1 MRLISL
7 EINGFKSFAQKTKIN
22 FMPGMT
28 GIVGPNGSGK
38 SNIIEAV
45 RWVMG
50 EQSAKDLRGDR
61 MADVIFS
68 GSSTRKA
75 LNRAEVSITFD
86 NSDHYIQSDFNEIRV
101 TRQLYRSG
109 ESQYLINNQECR
121 LKDVTELFMDSGL
134 GRESFS
140 IISQG
145 RVEEIFN
152 GKPSDRRKVI
162 EEVAGVSKYKK
173 NKDTAEKRLNDT
185 NDNLNRVNDI
195 LAELETQVEPLAEQS
210 ALAKEYQEQKIRFD
224 QLDKTK
230 TVLDITDHQKKHD
243 EIQERVLNAQKMS
256 EQYDV
261 QNAHS
266 TQQLAELKQQ
276 QVRLTAIKD
285 ELQAKLLNQTQS
297 ISELEN
303 SQNISNERSN
313 NRQANLEQ
321 INRQIEQLK
330 IQIDDATKELA
341 DLNQEQTQHL
351 TKVQHNKD
359 DLKQLRSLSAEERQ
373 AQMANQIESLQNEQV
388 EQMQALTTLHNQK
401 SFLIKNHEQDNK
413 RQSQA
418 SIDLTA
424 AQQKQTELQQTIQE
438 VETELQEN
446 KVTLA
451 KHEATLNEEASR
463 RKSLRTSYDDTQK
476 QWYQALGSEQT
487 LQAKI
492 NSIKSLEADYS
503 GFYQGVR
510 FTLQHRTEF
519 NGLLG
524 PVSELIDVP
533 TKYMTAI
540 ETVLGA
546 QLQNL
551 VVDNQTT
558 GKQIINYLVAKKAGR
573 VTILPVDTLSVHS
586 LNTNTVDAIAAIA
599 GFEGLASDLVTVDNT
614 VIPVLKHLLGN
625 TVVADNLD
633 HATQISR
640 TGQHRVRVVTLDGQ
654 LINAS
659 GSMTGGANKQQRQGL
674 LSRQQ
679 ELETFET
686 KLSVAKAASTKFEE
700 EVAKYD
706 AAIKANQQS
715 GEQFQQQVV
724 DQRAVVQE
732 INGRLLITENETDVI
747 KKQVTALEFEVNQ
760 NNAES
765 SSYSETLANNE
776 TEQGTVTAK
785 IEAIKMEVVQLKS
798 DLDNLKNNASV
809 QARQI
814 QEREQLIAVESEKIT
829 HGQQEIKR
837 VEVSLANFE
846 LRLSNLQ
853 KQTNNDNATQAEQ
866 EELQRNN
873 QLQLVELK
881 ANKQATETEID
892 KTNQQLNKT
901 SDEVDAADQQQVRAQ
916 ELQRAA
922 LDELNKVNARSVKLE
937 TLIDTGM
944 NRLSERYAMSF
955 NEANLDLIELPIED
969 IVSQL
974 KLLKRG
980 LDEIG
985 PVNLGSIDEYE
996 RVSKRFN
1003 FLNDQKD
1010 DLMDSK
1016 QQLNE
1021 TMAEMDEEVKSRFES
1036 SFNEVAGEFEKIFIE
1051 MFGGGQ
1057 AKLVLTEPDNMLTTG
1072 VDIIAQ
1078 PPGKKNQQMSLLS
1091 GGERALTAITLLFSI
1106 LAVRPVPFAILDET
1120 EAALDDANVNRFAR
1134 YLSTYGDDGP
1144 QFIVVTHRKGTMMNA
1159 KVLYGVTM
1167 QESGVSKMVSVS
1179 LEDVRTT

>member
-7 EINGFKSFAQKTKIN
+7 EINGFKSFAQKTKIE

-68 GSSTRKA
+68 GSSTRKS

-86 NSDHYIQSDFNEIRV
+86 NSDHYINSDFNEIRV

-109 ESQYLINNQECR
+109 ESQYMINNQECR

-152 GKPSDRRKVI
+152 GKPADRRKVI

-195 LAELETQVEPLAEQS
+195 LAELESQVEPLAEQS
-210 ALAKEYQEQKIRFD
+210 ALAKEYQEQKTRFD

-230 TVLDITDHQKKHD
+230 TVLDIMDNQQKHH
-243 EIQERVLNAQKMS
+243 EIQDRVENAKKMS
-256 EQYDV
+256 EQYDT
-261 QNAHS
+261 QS
-266 TQQLAELKQQ
+266 TESAQQLSELKQQ
-276 QVRLTAIKD
+276 QVRLTKIKD
-285 ELQAKLLNQTQS
+285 DLQAKLLIQTQS

-303 SQNISNERSN
+303 NQNINAERAN

-321 INRQIEQLK
+321 IQKQIEQLTA
-330 IQIDDATKELA
+330 QISELSTELA
-341 DLNQEQTQHL
+341 DLNTEQAAHL
-351 TKVQHNKD
+351 ATVSQNKD
-359 DLKQLRSLSAEERQ
+359 DLKQLKSMSAEERQ
-373 AQMANQIESLQNEQV
+373 AQLSQQIEDLQNQQI

-401 SFLIKNHEQDNK
+401 AYLIKNHEQNDQ
-413 RQSQA
+413 RQSQ
-418 SIDLTA
+418 SNIDLAAAKKQQAQLADKLNQVEETLTSEQAALSKQETA
-424 AQQKQTELQQTIQE
+424 LKEEVTRRQT
-438 VETELQEN
+438 
-446 KVTLA
+446 
-451 KHEATLNEEASR
+451 
-463 RKSLRTSYDDTQK
+463 LRSQYDEIQK
-476 QWYQALGSEQT
+476 QWYQALGTEQT

-492 NSIKSLEADYS
+492 NGLKSLEADYS

-510 FTLQHRTEF
+510 YTLQHRNEF
-519 NGLLG
+519 DGLLG

-533 TKYMTAI
+533 TQYMTAV
-540 ETVLGA
+540 ETVLGS

-551 VVDNQTT
+551 VVDNSAT
-558 GKQIINYLVAKKAGR
+558 GKQIIKYLVSKKAGR
-573 VTILPVDTLSVHS
+573 VTILPVDSLSVHS
-586 LNTNTVDAIAAIA
+586 LNSSLLDSLTTMA
-599 GFEGLASDLVTVDNT
+599 GFEGVASELISTSKQASTV
-614 VIPVLKHLLGN
+614 VKHLLGT
-625 TVVADNLD
+625 TVIADNLD

-640 TGQHRVRVVTLDGQ
+640 AGQHRVRVVTLDGQ

-679 ELETFET
+679 ELETLET
-686 KLSVAKAASTKFEE
+686 KLVDAKTASTQFEEKVAKF
-700 EVAKYD
+700 D
-706 AAIKANQQS
+706 DAIKANQQS
-715 GEQFQQQVV
+715 GEKLQQQVIAQRATVQDINGQLQILQNEQTVVNKQLTALKFEV
-724 DQRAVVQE
+724 DQNNEESTSYADTLAR
-732 INGRLLITENETDVI
+732 NETDDKTVNESI
-747 KKQVTALEFEVNQ
+747 AALKTQ
-760 NNAES
+760 
-765 SSYSETLANNE
+765 
-776 TEQGTVTAK
+776 
-785 IEAIKMEVVQLKS
+785 IIQLKD
-798 DLDNLKNNASV
+798 DLDNLQTDASV
-809 QARQI
+809 QAKQI
-814 QEREQLIAVESEKIT
+814 QAREQAIAVETEKIQ
-829 HGQQEIKR
+829 HGQQEINR
-837 VEVSLANFE
+837 VQQSIEAQEARLANLKQQTDTTSATQDE
-846 LRLSNLQ
+846 QETLQKNNHLRLEELIAAKSATEKEITTTSQKLDTNSSEVELADQ
-853 KQTNNDNATQAEQ
+853 KQ
-866 EELQRNN
+866 
-873 QLQLVELK
+873 
-881 ANKQATETEID
+881 
-892 KTNQQLNKT
+892 
-901 SDEVDAADQQQVRAQ
+901 VRTQ

-922 LDELNKVNARSVKLE
+922 LNELNDVNARSVKLE

-955 NEANLDLIELPIED
+955 DEASLDLIDLPMPEIM
-969 IVSQL
+969 SQL

-1003 FLNDQKD
+1003 FLTEQKD
-1010 DLMDSK
+1010 DLMASK

-1021 TMAEMDEEVKSRFES
+1021 TMAEMDEEVKTRFET
-1036 SFNEVAGEFEKIFIE
+1036 SFHEVAHEFEQIFVE

-1179 LEDVRTT
+1179 LEDVKTT